1 MTEAENIQDEFG
13 ASYNTRLEV
22 LKTHMH
28 TQNNDGHMSK
38 YHSRQMK
45 AS

>member
-22 LKTHMH
+22 LRTHTH
-28 TQNNDGHMSK
+28 IQNNDGHMSK